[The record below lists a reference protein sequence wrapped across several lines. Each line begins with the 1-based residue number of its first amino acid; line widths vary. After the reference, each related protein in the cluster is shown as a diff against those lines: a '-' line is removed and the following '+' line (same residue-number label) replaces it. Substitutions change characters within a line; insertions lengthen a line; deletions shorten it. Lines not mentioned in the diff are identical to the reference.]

1 MLLPIDHSTDLDP
14 NIGEFPVTGLY
25 MHFQFAKLYLCHHV
39 FLKLEDGPIPMH
51 FVPAANAA
59 YQAATAIFTMILEND
74 VFRSN
79 LVGVPHYFHI
89 MISFA
94 GRFLLEVC
102 MKRKEQLSIQVEEDL
117 RRMGAVLGLFVR
129 MPTMPSHPL
138 TRVTTGLMRQL
149 AACTTSLGV
158 DNVMTGSPFGAVDGP
173 YANLQHPN
181 NGAAG
186 MQEGFSIS
194 FDPQIPTMAPD
205 FMAWSDFGNFSFDDL
220 QYDYTI

>member
-1 MLLPIDHSTDLDP
+1 
-14 NIGEFPVTGLY
+14 
-25 MHFQFAKLYLCHHV
+25 
-39 FLKLEDGPIPMH
+39 
-51 FVPAANAA
+51 
-59 YQAATAIFTMILEND
+59 MILEND

-102 MKRKEQLSIQVEEDL
+102 LKRKEQLGIQVEEDL
-117 RRMGAVLGLFVR
+117 RRLGNVLGLFVR
-129 MPTMPSHPL
+129 MQTMPSHPL

-158 DNVMTGSPFGAVDGP
+158 DNVMTGSPFGAFDGP
-173 YANLQHPN
+173 YAIGHAINNSSLGLQD
-181 NGAAG
+181 
-186 MQEGFSIS
+186 GFNVA
-194 FDPQIPTMAPD
+194 FDAQPPQMAPD

-220 QYDYTI
+220 QYEYMV